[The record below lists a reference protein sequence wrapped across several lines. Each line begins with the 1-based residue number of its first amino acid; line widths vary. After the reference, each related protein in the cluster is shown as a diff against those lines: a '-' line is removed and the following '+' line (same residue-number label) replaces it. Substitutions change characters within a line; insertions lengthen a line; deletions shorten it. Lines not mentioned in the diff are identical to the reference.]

1 MHEGVAAAEEGSRFS
16 TLHPPPGCSSS
27 WGKLSIPPPLCAR
40 LYPPPGKVLP
50 GCLLA
55 PPERGSRVRSRQ
67 CRPLGAKALCSELS
81 CRGLWSGSYWNSR
94 FKRCL
99 NDLIKAAEEN
109 VQAVRS
115 CSSDEEVLAVLVL
128 LCRGYGWGGP
138 GKISQVFM
146 TLFCWNRKSGSLFFV
161 CCWILLQELSSFLW
175 SDRCIPKSGLRRP
188 ASLTRELMCILNA
201 NEKYGLQ
208 ILWGLPMFYFEVHRQ
223 MNSLHRPGTLANT
236 FFRVF

>member
-1 MHEGVAAAEEGSRFS
+1 MAQGVPGEGRELHVRRRSCDRVAFLWGLAADQAGLGGGGGCPGEPGLPSPSSCTTSSVPRWFPSPIRLMHEGVAAAEEGSRFS

-40 LYPPPGKVLP
+40 LYPPPGKVPP

-146 TLFCWNRKSGSLFFV
+146 TLFCLNRKSASLFFV
-161 CCWILLQELSSFLW
+161 CC
-175 SDRCIPKSGLRRP
+175 
-188 ASLTRELMCILNA
+188 
-201 NEKYGLQ
+201 
-208 ILWGLPMFYFEVHRQ
+208 
-223 MNSLHRPGTLANT
+223 
-236 FFRVF
+236 

>member
-1 MHEGVAAAEEGSRFS
+1 MLPRKVLASLF

-40 LYPPPGKVLP
+40 LYPPPGKVAR

-81 CRGLWSGSYWNSR
+81 CRGLRSGSYWNSR

-128 LCRGYGWGGP
+128 LCRGYGWGGQ
-138 GKISQVFM
+138 GENLSGVYDFI
-146 TLFCWNRKSGSLFFV
+146 LFEQEK
-161 CCWILLQELSSFLW
+161 WIAVLCVLLNPIAGVEQLSVERWVYSKV
-175 SDRCIPKSGLRRP
+175 RPQMACI
-188 ASLTRELMCILNA
+188 
-201 NEKYGLQ
+201 
-208 ILWGLPMFYFEVHRQ
+208 F
-223 MNSLHRPGTLANT
+223 NT
-236 FFRVF
+236 GIDVYT